1 MGSRQLRSD
10 IPINLPET
18 FKEEA
23 RELRNKLLLYRFH
36 RRLEVKLDP
45 GLADPKL
52 EPRLN
57 QILLPLLSVVSDEG
71 GVADV
76 VGIRCGAISGKLRV
90 SDQAARSMGLAASV
104 CQPSTLRMLI
114 GPDASRAQNSIAA
127 VSAEG
132 STVWVLIVA

>member
-1 MGSRQLRSD
+1 
-10 IPINLPET
+10 LPET

-57 QILLPLLSVVSDEG
+57 QILLPLLSVVSDESLRTELRG
-71 GVADV
+71 IKRLNIKAYKSHGIYVVPMNERPKIELLCTRYGVS
-76 VGIRCGAISGKLRV
+76 GISG
-90 SDQAARSMGLAASV
+90 SGS
-104 CQPSTLRMLI
+104 
-114 GPDASRAQNSIAA
+114 A
-127 VSAEG
+127 V
-132 STVWVLIVA
+132 

>member
-1 MGSRQLRSD
+1 
-10 IPINLPET
+10 LPET

-90 SDQAARSMGLAASV
+90 SDQAARS
-104 CQPSTLRMLI
+104 I
-114 GPDASRAQNSIAA
+114 G
-127 VSAEG
+127 
-132 STVWVLIVA
+132 